1 MTIVRLN
8 PLSLTALGDIDTLHH
23 QVNRLFDGLTDSVSS
38 DLGFSSMMKER
49 GIRTFVPKAELIET
63 DESLVLKLELP
74 GINPDDLTIE
84 VTAESVSVKG
94 DRESEGDAIENGIN
108 RSEFR
113 YGTFHRVIPLPTL
126 IQQTN
131 VEADYKNG
139 ILNLTLPKVVEEKDK
154 VVKVSVR

>member
-8 PLSLTALGDIDTLHH
+8 PISLTMGDIDTFHR
-23 QVNRLFDGLTDSVSS
+23 QMNRLFDGLTDGLAN
-38 DLGFSSMMKER
+38 DLGFSTALQER
-49 GIRTFVPKAELIET
+49 GLDTFTPNAELIET
-63 DESLVLKLELP
+63 DEALVLNLELP
-74 GINPDDLTIE
+74 GMNPDDLEVE

-94 DRESEGDAIENGIN
+94 ERIANAESNENLIG

-113 YGTFHRVIPLPTL
+113 YGPFHRIIPLPTP

-139 ILNLTLPKVVEEKDK
+139 ILSLTLPKVVEEKDK
-154 VVKVSVR
+154 VVKVTVR